1 MFADKTAS
9 WTLEIAR
16 CLSREWEQMR
26 DLEEGDVWNS
36 PESRVAL
43 ALNII
48 RKLVQDMGGIPS
60 YSAAELLE
68 KAKDISANSVIE
80 YGCNKKEIIEQRDIV
95 YDFLSQ
101 QGTFAM
107 PSMYNKANVNALTT
121 LLSLG

>member
-1 MFADKTAS
+1 MDKTAS

-68 KAKDISANSVIE
+68 KAKNISANTVIE

-107 PSMYNKANVNALTT
+107 PSMYNKVNVNALTT